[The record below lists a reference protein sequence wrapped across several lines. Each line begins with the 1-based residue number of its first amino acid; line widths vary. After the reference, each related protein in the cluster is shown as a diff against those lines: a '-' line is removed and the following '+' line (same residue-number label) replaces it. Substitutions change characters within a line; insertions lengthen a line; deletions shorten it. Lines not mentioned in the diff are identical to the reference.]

1 MAHRTPSPGSNAPGT
16 DPTRIGDQ
24 PALRTSSGAI
34 WLVCSSIFTA
44 VCLIPLIGI
53 VASGGAAA
61 MVALIAVVLLL
72 CLLAATFIIRFQ
84 AQPGPL
90 RLRWLAACMLAMAV
104 VALAAMIVCVAIVW
118 SSVPR

>member
-1 MAHRTPSPGSNAPGT
+1 MPHRTPDSGMTGPGT
-16 DPTRIGDQ
+16 DPTKVIDQ

-61 MVALIAVVLLL
+61 SVALIAVVLLL
-72 CLLAATFIIRFQ
+72 CLLAAVFIIRFQ
-84 AQPGPL
+84 AGPGPL

-104 VALAAMIVCVAIVW
+104 VALVAMIICVAIVW
-118 SSVPR
+118 TSVPR